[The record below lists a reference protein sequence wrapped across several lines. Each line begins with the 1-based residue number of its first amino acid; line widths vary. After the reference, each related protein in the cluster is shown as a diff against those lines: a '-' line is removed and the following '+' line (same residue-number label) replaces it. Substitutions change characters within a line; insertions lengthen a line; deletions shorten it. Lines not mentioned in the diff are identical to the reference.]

1 MITVSALL
9 VVVAA
14 ILLILHLLNPPR
26 VPLSVVVG
34 AVILALLVFVGGGL
48 IRP

>member
-9 VVVAA
+9 VVGAA

-26 VPLSVVVG
+26 VPLTVVVG
-34 AVILALLVFVGGGL
+34 CVILALLVMTGVTL
-48 IRP
+48 VRP